1 MKNDKVN
8 KALAVVGIIIGAI
21 YILNPTAG
29 LLELIPD
36 IAPVIGNL
44 DEAGAT
50 ALVLWGIQAL
60 RQPSGTPL
68 SLPDARTGA
77 SLPSAASKTPRD
89 R

>member
-1 MKNDKVN
+1 MKNDKLN
-8 KALAVVGIIIGAI
+8 KVLAVVGIIIGAI
-21 YILNPTAG
+21 YLLNPTAG

-36 IAPVIGNL
+36 VVPFVGNL

-60 RQPSGTPL
+60 RQPSGTPML
-68 SLPDARTGA
+68 LPDARTGA
-77 SLPSAASKTPRD
+77 SLPDARKTTPRD